1 MNPRPSP
8 LSYLTEIRHL
18 ETYLGATEAD
28 LSRVSLQVASG
39 EGFVR
44 YTQYRNG
51 KSRRITFITDEE
63 LRRIHGRILDLLTPA
78 GEDLPPNIHAFIR
91 GRSIRSNALQ
101 HIGARF
107 TQTFDLADFFAQVR
121 RSWVVAGLVH
131 FGATENIAAAIA
143 GLTTIDD
150 ALPMGFMT
158 SPMLANLALHE
169 FDADLLLLAI
179 ERGLEVS
186 RYADDIVFSSLES
199 FDVAAGIAEV
209 AQRHGLRLNPAKSRT
224 ARVGQRMLVTG
235 LSIANQ
241 DRPRLPRAYRAK
253 VRQELHYIS
262 RFGLEGHAERLQTSE
277 SYVSRR
283 LGGRI
288 AYAES
293 IDPAWVNSLEEK
305 YPVAF
310 RQVSLSGSRRSA
322 VKRAASL
329 KRLSE
334 RVRDRE
340 GSPLSR
346 YASSTSYGSTSSVG
360 EDEAPLL

>member
-1 MNPRPSP
+1 MSPRPSS
-8 LSYLTEIRHL
+8 LSYLTELRHL

-28 LSRVSLQVASG
+28 LNRVSSQVASG

-44 YTQYRNG
+44 YMQSRNG
-51 KSRRITFITDEE
+51 KTRQITFVIDEE

-78 GEDLPPNIHAFIR
+78 GEDLPANIHAFIR

-107 TQTFDLADFFAQVR
+107 TQTYDLADFFTQVR
-121 RSWVVAGLVH
+121 RSRVTAGLVH
-131 FGATENIAAAIA
+131 FGAAQKIGAAIA
-143 GLTTIDD
+143 GLTTVDD

-158 SPMLANLALHE
+158 SPMLANLALYE
-169 FDADLLLLAI
+169 FDADLLRVAS

-186 RYADDIVFSSLES
+186 RYADDIVFSSS
-199 FDVAAGIAEV
+199 TRFDVATGIAEV

-224 ARVGQRMLVTG
+224 ARTGQRMLVTG

-241 DRPRLPRAYRAK
+241 DRPRLPRAYRARI
-253 VRQELHYIS
+253 RQELHYIS
-262 RFGLEGHAERLQTSE
+262 KFGLEGHADRLQLSE
-277 SYVSRR
+277 RYVSKR

-293 IDPAWVNSLEEK
+293 IDPAWVRSLEAS

-310 RQVSLSGSRRSA
+310 KQVSPSGSPRSA
-322 VKRAASL
+322 DKRAASL
-329 KRLSE
+329 RRLAE
-334 RVRDRE
+334 RVRGRDKV
-340 GSPLSR
+340 SLPK
-346 YASSTSYGSTSSVG
+346 YASSTTYGGTRSVG
-360 EDEAPLL
+360 GKKATQP